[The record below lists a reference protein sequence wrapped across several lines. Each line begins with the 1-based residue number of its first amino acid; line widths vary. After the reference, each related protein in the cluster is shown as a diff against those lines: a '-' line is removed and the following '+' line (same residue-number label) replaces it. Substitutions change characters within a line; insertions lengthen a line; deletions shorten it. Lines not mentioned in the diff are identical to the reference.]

1 MHFAPA
7 VCFPIKVIIQILQ
20 TWEYGILN
28 FYIRFSCW
36 IPSGFHFPPKPYE
49 QPPPFF
55 ATYTYAGFIF
65 NFFERSDP
73 LETVVVFKFLQMTSN
88 LIILFFWLCYLH
100 SNHNGSVRYK
110 GKLFIPVKKIIQ
122 IWARKNQLWLLTQLE
137 DDFFMFYVEGIKD

>member
-1 MHFAPA
+1 MPDTNMQFSQIFSPFADFLKKSTTTFQPNFAQA

-100 SNHNGSVRYK
+100 SNHKGSVRYK
-110 GKLFIPVKKIIQ
+110 G
-122 IWARKNQLWLLTQLE
+122 
-137 DDFFMFYVEGIKD
+137 